1 VVVYNETR
9 KGEEVLVKVPAAAA
23 TTTAEEKTKGKLII
37 IEGLDKSGKTTQS
50 KLLFNF
56 YEKVYAGQVR
66 LMNFPDYSTRIGS
79 EIKLFLQ
86 GKVEYANEV
95 KHILLSANRWEK
107 KFEIERLREQNKIII
122 LNRYYQSNLAY
133 GLANGLN
140 FEWLINLDKGLPK
153 EDIVIILDIDPDIS
167 YKRGIENDFI
177 LDKFER
183 DKIFLKKAR
192 KYYLE
197 LAKKFKWHVINS
209 DSDKNI
215 IFEKIINIIKPV

>member
-1 VVVYNETR
+1 MR
-9 KGEEVLVKVPAAAA
+9 Q
-23 TTTAEEKTKGKLII
+23 EEKEVEKAKGKLII

-56 YEKVYAGQVR
+56 YETVYSGQVR

-86 GKVEYANEV
+86 GKVEYPNEV

-107 KFEIERLREQNKIII
+107 KFEIERLREQNRIII

-140 FEWLINLDKGLPK
+140 FEWLVNLDNGLPK
-153 EDIVIILDIDPDIS
+153 EDIVIILDIDPIIS
-167 YKRGIENDFI
+167 YKRGMENDFI

-192 KYYLE
+192 KNYLD

-209 DSDKNI
+209 ESDTNT
-215 IFEKIINIIKPV
+215 IFEKILNIIEPL

>member
-1 VVVYNETR
+1 MR
-9 KGEEVLVKVPAAAA
+9 QEEEEEVVLVKVPAAAT

-56 YEKVYAGQVR
+56 YEKVYSGQVR

-86 GKVEYANEV
+86 GKVEYPNEV

-107 KFEIERLREQNKIII
+107 KFEIERLRKQNRIII

-140 FEWLINLDKGLPK
+140 FEWLVNLDNGLPK
-153 EDIVIILDIDPDIS
+153 EDIVIILDIDPIIS
-167 YKRGIENDFI
+167 YKRGMENDFI

-192 KYYLE
+192 KNYLD

>member
-1 VVVYNETR
+1 MR
-9 KGEEVLVKVPAAAA
+9 QEEEEEVVLVKVPAAAT

-56 YEKVYAGQVR
+56 YEKVYTGQVR

>member
-1 VVVYNETR
+1 MR
-9 KGEEVLVKVPAAAA
+9 QEEEEEVVLVKVPAAATT

-56 YEKVYAGQVR
+56 YEKVYTGQVR

>member
-1 VVVYNETR
+1 MR
-9 KGEEVLVKVPAAAA
+9 QEEEEEVVLVKVPAATTT

-56 YEKVYAGQVR
+56 YEKVYTGQVR

>member
-1 VVVYNETR
+1 MR
-9 KGEEVLVKVPAAAA
+9 QEEEEEVVLVKVPAATTT

-56 YEKVYAGQVR
+56 YEKVYTGQVR

-140 FEWLINLDKGLPK
+140 FEWLINLDNGLPK

>member
-1 VVVYNETR
+1 MR
-9 KGEEVLVKVPAAAA
+9 Q
-23 TTTAEEKTKGKLII
+23 EEKEVEKAKGKLII

-56 YEKVYAGQVR
+56 YEEVYSGQVR

-86 GKVEYANEV
+86 GKVEYPNEV

-107 KFEIERLREQNKIII
+107 KFEIERLREQNRIII

-140 FEWLINLDKGLPK
+140 FEWLVNLDNGLPK
-153 EDIVIILDIDPDIS
+153 EDIVIILDIDPIIS
-167 YKRGIENDFI
+167 YKRGMENDFI

-192 KYYLE
+192 KNYLD

-209 DSDKNI
+209 DSDTNT
-215 IFEKIINIIKPV
+215 IFEKIVNIIKPL

>member
-1 VVVYNETR
+1 MR
-9 KGEEVLVKVPAAAA
+9 QEEEEEVVLVKVPAAAT

-56 YEKVYAGQVR
+56 YEKVYTGQVR

-140 FEWLINLDKGLPK
+140 FEWLINLDNGLPK

-209 DSDKNI
+209 DSDKNT

>member
-1 VVVYNETR
+1 MR
-9 KGEEVLVKVPAAAA
+9 Q
-23 TTTAEEKTKGKLII
+23 EEKEVEKAKGKLII

-56 YEKVYAGQVR
+56 YETVYSGQVR

-86 GKVEYANEV
+86 GKVEYPNEV

-107 KFEIERLREQNKIII
+107 KFEIERLRKQNRIII

-140 FEWLINLDKGLPK
+140 FEWLVNLDNGLPK
-153 EDIVIILDIDPDIS
+153 EDIVIILDIDPIIS
-167 YKRGIENDFI
+167 YKRGMENDFI

-192 KYYLE
+192 KNYLD

-209 DSDKNI
+209 DSDTNT
-215 IFEKIINIIKPV
+215 IFEKIVNIIKPL

>member
-1 VVVYNETR
+1 VR
-9 KGEEVLVKVPAAAA
+9 Q
-23 TTTAEEKTKGKLII
+23 EKAKGKLII

-56 YEKVYAGQVR
+56 YEKVYADKVR
-66 LMNFPDYSTRIGS
+66 LLNFPDYSTRIGN

-86 GKVEYANEV
+86 GKVEYTNEV

-107 KFEIERLREQNKIII
+107 KFEIESLREQNRIII

-140 FEWLINLDKGLPK
+140 FEWLVNLDNGLPK
-153 EDIVIILDIDPDIS
+153 EDIVIVLDIDPIIS
-167 YKRGIENDFI
+167 YKRSMENDFI

-183 DKIFLKKAR
+183 DKNFLEKTR
-192 KYYLE
+192 KNYLD

-209 DSDKNI
+209 DSDTKT
-215 IFEKIINIIKPV
+215 IFEKIVNIINHYK

>member
-1 VVVYNETR
+1 MR
-9 KGEEVLVKVPAAAA
+9 QEEEEEVVLVKVPAATTT

-56 YEKVYAGQVR
+56 YEKVYTGQVR

-140 FEWLINLDKGLPK
+140 FEWLINLDNGLPK

-209 DSDKNI
+209 DSDKNT